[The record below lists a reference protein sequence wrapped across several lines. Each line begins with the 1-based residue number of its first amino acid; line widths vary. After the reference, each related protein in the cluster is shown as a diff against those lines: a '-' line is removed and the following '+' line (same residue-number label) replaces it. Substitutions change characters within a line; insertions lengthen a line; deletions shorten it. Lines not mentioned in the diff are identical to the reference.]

1 MRGIYQP
8 RARPIVADAAS
19 PRDAELQPQ
28 QDALIGES
36 DCEQVADI
44 VGHTEGNTALERW
57 RPPIEL
63 ATAVPDGPASPLVR
77 TRPDRAA
84 DLYLRTSYQ
93 RHWQPVGRVWS
104 RKAVCD
110 AAGSPDVQVLRVSI
124 AANRMNPRRG
134 RFRPTDFVTQSVGE
148 PQQSAAEGQQTQGP
162 TPFMGPLLGARRGWT
177 PLIRVSSPRDT
188 LGAVTFAPDL
198 LRLLGHLR
206 LNRFRDAT

>member
-1 MRGIYQP
+1 MASPTANKSLTLWVIQRGTRLWSDGGLQSSWQQP
-8 RARPIVADAAS
+8 CRMGPPRHWSGPDRTARP
-19 PRDAELQPQ
+19 
-28 QDALIGES
+28 
-36 DCEQVADI
+36 
-44 VGHTEGNTALERW
+44 TFN
-57 RPPIEL
+57 
-63 ATAVPDGPASPLVR
+63 
-77 TRPDRAA
+77 
-84 DLYLRTSYQ
+84 LRTSYQ